1 MSYFEI
7 TGYPFTDAGIYALE
21 SLIRKDYKDIT
32 PEDVRTVMMPVARLY
47 ETEPWR
53 KCFQSIFTGD
63 SVYTTPHYI
72 FQGKKKFPDDPAKQK
87 QYAAEKSLNDVVNW
101 WNSLIDGF
109 TPAGDRGTCPIC
121 GRRDGTMPVK
131 KAHIPLIGTG
141 KLLNFFPSMMESEF
155 VCPVCL
161 LAVQFMP
168 LNLRYVKVRG
178 KAKFLLYHSHS
189 EKLMR
194 IISKQNIKDIR
205 MQITGEA
212 TGVVNYN
219 KGETAFNTS
228 SSLFSLL
235 RELAIIPE
243 VYDIK
248 NPSIVVYE
256 FSNYNQNPPP
266 LRIIHISNSVFDFVI
281 HAERTN
287 KQKWM
292 EVVNRGWWKIEDKKK
307 KKFPDYSKWADNIV
321 YENLLNEQ
329 SITDMFY
336 SDEKKKVYGSE
347 ELLDLY
353 LREVLNMQNIDSAK
367 RISDALVKYSVDK
380 GGKEEIE
387 KKIKELRNVS
397 NLGAFR
403 RFFLDIAE
411 DERRRGK
418 GLSIPYEDFVKVT
431 EDANSWKTMQDR
443 ILYALY
449 EALSKFNNASG
460 GEREDN

>member
-21 SLIRKDYKDIT
+21 ALIGKDYKDIT
-32 PEDVRTVMMPVARLY
+32 PEDIRAVIMPVARLY

-53 KCFQSIFTGD
+53 KCFQSIFTED

-72 FQGKKKFPDDPAKQK
+72 SQGKKKFPNNSAKQK
-87 QYAAEKSLNDVVNW
+87 QYAIEKSLNDVVNW
-101 WNSLIDGF
+101 WNSLLDDF
-109 TPAGDRGTCPIC
+109 TPASDRGTCPIC
-121 GRRDGTMPVK
+121 GRRDGTIPVK
-131 KAHIPLIGTG
+131 KTHIPLIGTE

-161 LAVQFMP
+161 LAIQFMP
-168 LNLRYVKVRG
+168 LNLRYVKVKG
-178 KAKFLLYHSHS
+178 QAKFLLYHSHS

-235 RELAIIPE
+235 RELAVIPE
-243 VYDIK
+243 VYSIK

-256 FSNYNQNPPP
+256 FSNYNQSPLP
-266 LRIIHISNSVFDFVI
+266 LRIIHLPNNVFNFII

-287 KQKWM
+287 KQKWI
-292 EVVNRGWWKIEDKKK
+292 EVVNRGWLIDNKKK
-307 KKFPDYSKWADNIV
+307 KKFPDYSKWAYNKV
-321 YENLLNEQ
+321 YENLLNGK
-329 SITDMFY
+329 SITRMFY
-336 SDEKKKVYGSE
+336 SDKKKEVYGSE

-353 LREVLNMQNIDSAK
+353 LTEVLNIQNIDSAK
-367 RISDALVKYSVDK
+367 HISDALVKYSVN
-380 GGKEEIE
+380 KEGIE
-387 KKIKELRNVS
+387 KTIKKLRGVS

-403 RFFLDIAE
+403 HFFLDIAE
-411 DERRRGK
+411 DERKRGK

-431 EDANSWKTMQDR
+431 EDAKLWKTMQDR

-449 EALSKFNNASG
+449 GALSKQL
-460 GEREDN
+460 R

>member
-1 MSYFEI
+1 MSFFEI
-7 TGYPFTDAGIYALE
+7 TGHPFTDAGIYALE
-21 SLIRKDYKDIT
+21 ALIRKNYKDIT
-32 PEDVRTVMMPVARLY
+32 PEDVRAVMMPVARLY

-72 FQGKKKFPDDPAKQK
+72 SQGKKKFPDDPAKQK
-87 QYAAEKSLNDVVNW
+87 QYVVEKSLNDVVNW
-101 WNSLIDGF
+101 WNSLIDDF
-109 TPAGDRGTCPIC
+109 TPAGSKGTCPIC
-121 GRRDGTMPVK
+121 GRRDGTIPVK

-168 LNLRYVKVRG
+168 LNLRYIKVRG
-178 KAKFLLYHSHS
+178 QAKFLLYHSHS
-189 EKLMR
+189 EKIMR

-205 MQITGEA
+205 MQMTGEA

-219 KGETAFNTS
+219 KGETSFNTS

-235 RELAIIPE
+235 SEIAMIPE
-243 VYDIK
+243 VYDVK

-266 LRIIHISNSVFDFVI
+266 LRVIHIPNSVFNFIVR
-281 HAERTN
+281 AERTN

-292 EVVNRGWWKIEDKKK
+292 EVVNHGWIIDDKKK
-307 KKFPDYSKWADNIV
+307 KKFPDYSKWAYNVV
-321 YENLLNEQ
+321 YENLLSGK
-329 SITDMFY
+329 SITGMFY

-353 LREVLNMQNIDSAK
+353 LTEVLSVQSIDSAK
-367 RISDALVKYSVDK
+367 RISDALVEYSVN
-380 GGKEEIE
+380 KEGVE
-387 KKIKELRNVS
+387 KTIKKLRSVS
-397 NLGAFR
+397 NFGAFR

-431 EDANSWKTMQDR
+431 EDAKLWKTMQDR

-449 EALSKFNNASG
+449 EALSKFNNTSG
-460 GEREDN
+460 GERENN